1 MIAIYNF
8 SKTDLPNVV
17 KTQQKLSQ
25 FTPKIKFQHF
35 KLADTQ
41 NLQRNEHIY
50 LNLSQSLKKT
60 KNVI

>member
-8 SKTDLPNVV
+8 SKTDLSNVV
-17 KTQQKLSQ
+17 KNQQKLSQ
-25 FTPKIKFQHF
+25 FTPKIKFQRF